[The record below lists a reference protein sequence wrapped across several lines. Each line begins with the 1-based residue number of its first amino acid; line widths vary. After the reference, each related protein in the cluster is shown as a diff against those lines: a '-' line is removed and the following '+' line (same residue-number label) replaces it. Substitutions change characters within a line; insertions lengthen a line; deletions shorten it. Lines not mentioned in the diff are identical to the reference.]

1 MKYAYYP
8 GCSLHS
14 TAREYGES
22 TQALCHLLEIELEE
36 VPEWTCCGATSA
48 HSIDRLLSIALPVKN
63 LLEVQ
68 KMNQEMLVCCAAC
81 YNRHRVANRV
91 MQEEG
96 EERKKINEILEQEYE
111 GRVEVRHF
119 LDILINDYSL
129 EKVRQ
134 KMKRELKGL
143 KIVSYYGCLLNRPPD
158 IVGFDDAEDPV
169 SLDRI
174 VEITGASPVDW
185 SYKTECCGASF
196 SLNRTEIVIGLC
208 HDILKTAKEEE
219 ADCVV
224 VACPLC
230 QANLDMR
237 QQRIEKEYQEELN
250 LPVLFFTQLLGLAG
264 GIPLRS
270 LGLDKLMV
278 DPMPLLKKKKI
289 L

>member
-22 TQALCHLLEIELEE
+22 AQALCQLLEIQLEE

-48 HSIDRLLSIALPVKN
+48 HSTDRLLSVALPVKN

-81 YNRHRVANRV
+81 YNRHRMANRV
-91 MQEEG
+91 MQEE
-96 EERKKINEILEQEYE
+96 EDERRKINEILGQEYE
-111 GRVEVRHF
+111 GTVKVRHL
-119 LDILINDYSL
+119 LDILINDYGL
-129 EKVRQ
+129 EKVKQ
-134 KMKRELKGL
+134 KMKKELKGL
-143 KIVSYYGCLLNRPPD
+143 RVVSYYGCLLNRPPD
-158 IVGFDDAEDPV
+158 TVAFDDPEDPV
-169 SLDRI
+169 SLDKI
-174 VEITGASPVDW
+174 VEIAGATPVDW
-185 SYKTECCGASF
+185 SYKTECCGGSF
-196 SLNRTEIVIGLC
+196 SLNRTEIVIKLC

-219 ADCVV
+219 TDCLT

-237 QQRIEKEYQEELN
+237 QQQIEREYQEELN
-250 LPVLFFTQLLGLAG
+250 LPVFFFTQLLGLAG
-264 GIPLRS
+264 GIPPRS

-278 DPMPLLKKKKI
+278 DPMPLLRKKMI

>member
-14 TAREYGES
+14 TAKEYGVS
-22 TQALCHLLEIELEE
+22 TQAVCQLLEIEIEE
-36 VPEWTCCGATSA
+36 VPRWTCCGATSA
-48 HSIDRLLSIALPVKN
+48 HSIDRLLSVALPVKN
-63 LLEVQ
+63 LLQVQ

-81 YNRHRVANRV
+81 YNRHRTANRA
-91 MQEEG
+91 MQENE
-96 EERKKINEILEQEYE
+96 EERKKINEILGEEYE
-111 GRVEVRHF
+111 GKVKVRHL
-119 LDILINDYSL
+119 LDILINDYRPD
-129 EKVRQ
+129 KVKQ
-134 KMKRELKGL
+134 KMKKELKGL
-143 KIVSYYGCLLNRPPD
+143 RVVSYYGCLLNRPPD
-158 IVGFDDAEDPV
+158 IVGFDDPEDPV

-174 VEITGASPVDW
+174 VEITGASPIDW

-237 QQRIEKEYQEELN
+237 QQQIEKKYQEELN

-264 GIPLRS
+264 EIPLRF
-270 LGLDKLMV
+270 LGLDKHMV